1 MDDPSWSRWRR
12 RGRLRCA
19 LVGLTLVASAC
30 SSTDTETT
38 EEATTSTVAATT
50 STASPTTEAT
60 STEATSAE
68 ATSAEASEDDDGT
81 GAASTDAPPTGTLTI
96 VFRVSGETSV
106 DDAAAG
112 LATRIADLGVDDVS
126 TSVDGSTI
134 TVGIGGLTEAD
145 AAGFRIGALDDGSG
159 LQAVPVLSLEPDDT
173 ADSGR
178 RATDANG
185 LEYVL
190 GVGVSLAGEVAASA
204 RVLETG
210 PVIVLALTETG
221 LETFNVAAGWCF
233 NRTVECPSA
242 QLALVT
248 DGLVLTAPTV
258 QFPSFDVPELFA
270 SGQFTI
276 EEATELA
283 ASINSAAILDVDEV
297 SRSFEAG

>member
-12 RGRLRCA
+12 RGRLRCV
-19 LVGLTLVASAC
+19 LVGLTLVASAGGN
-30 SSTDTETT
+30 TDTGAAG
-38 EEATTSTVAATT
+38 EATTSTVAATT
-50 STASPTTEAT
+50 SSPSPTTEAT
-60 STEATSAE
+60 AP
-68 ATSAEASEDDDGT
+68 EDDDAVS
-81 GAASTDAPPTGTLTI
+81 AASTEAPPTGTLTI

-112 LATRIADLGVDDVS
+112 LAARIADLGVDGVS

-134 TVGIGGLTEAD
+134 TVGIGGLTEA
-145 AAGFRIGALDDGSG
+145 AASEFRIGALDDGSG
-159 LQAVPVLSLEPDDT
+159 LQAVPVLSLEPDGTDE
-173 ADSGR
+173 SGR
-178 RATDANG
+178 RAMDANG

-258 QFPSFDVPELFA
+258 QFPSFDVPELFV

>member
-1 MDDPSWSRWRR
+1 MDDPSWSRWRG
-12 RGRLRCA
+12 RGRLRCV

-30 SSTDTETT
+30 GNTDTETT
-38 EEATTSTVAATT
+38 EVVTTSTVAATT

-60 STEATSAE
+60 APEDDDAASA
-68 ATSAEASEDDDGT
+68 ASAEAS
-81 GAASTDAPPTGTLTI
+81 PTGTLTI

-112 LATRIADLGVDDVS
+112 LAARIADLGVDDVS

-134 TVGIGGLTEAD
+134 TVGVGGLTEA
-145 AAGFRIGALDDGSG
+145 AASGFRIGALDDGSG
-159 LQAVPVLSLEPDDT
+159 LQAVPVLSLEPDGTDE
-173 ADSGR
+173 SGR
-178 RATDANG
+178 RAMDATG

-248 DGLVLTAPTV
+248 DGLVLTAPAV
-258 QFPSFDVPELFA
+258 QVPSFDVPELFV